1 MSDQPNWPKS
11 QRPRER
17 LLRDGANALSEAEL
31 LAIVLRTGVPGKT
44 VMQLALDILQAFDG
58 DIGAL
63 LMADFA
69 DIQSREVRGEKI
81 KGLGPAKYCQMR
93 AVAEL
98 AQAASEQGKMRNSG
112 FVMKNP
118 EEVREYLSA
127 SMRKRKREALHV
139 MLFDSK
145 NKLICQKDMFLG
157 TINRTQIAPREVV
170 RYALRHNAASVCMA
184 HNHPSG
190 CNEPSRADLEITRR
204 IRDALRLVEVRLL
217 DHFVVGDEVLSLR
230 ERDSSMF

>member
-1 MSDQPNWPKS
+1 MSIKNWPKS

-98 AQAASEQGKMRNSG
+98 AKRHLNSKMRNSG

-127 SMRKRKREALHV
+127 SMRKRKREAMHV

-145 NKLICQKDMFLG
+145 NHLICQKDMFLG
-157 TINRTQIAPREVV
+157 TLNKTQVAPREVV
-170 RYALRHNAASVCMA
+170 RYALRHNAAAVCMA

-190 CNEPSRADLEITRR
+190 CNEPSRADMEITRR
-204 IRDALRLVEVRLL
+204 IRDALRLVDVRLL